1 MGNTVSKA
9 NVDSSHVIGNYGI
22 EDSLAHL
29 SMHTLLLTIMHLV
42 A

>member
-9 NVDSSHVIGNYGI
+9 NVDSNHVTGNYGT

-29 SMHTLLLTIMHLV
+29 SMYTFLLKIMRL
-42 A
+42 AA